1 MPRLPAKQRE
11 AEKISTP
18 LPGGGYAASANDVPP
33 RHAWDVSGYFLYEL
47 LGSKCSKPLYL
58 FGQFFPWV
66 SGTCNSFDFKLEGRP
81 SQAEACD

>member
-33 RHAWDVSGYFLYEL
+33 RHAWDVSTHDILRSIDGRFERIYRVIKSHDYSSTL
-47 LGSKCSKPLYL
+47 LIL
-58 FGQFFPWV
+58 
-66 SGTCNSFDFKLEGRP
+66 GTCFGFAFKLEG
-81 SQAEACD
+81 